1 MRTLRAS
8 ARKPT
13 DSART
18 GAVSSRRSRIG
29 LVVGAIAVAAAI
41 LVAIIVLLT
50 RHDSQTSSS
59 ATVTADLSDPL
70 VTEFRDTERRC
81 ITAFNG
87 ALARQRR
94 NEIDELGLATAI
106 DQEVLP
112 AWEALR
118 TKLDATT
125 PPPRNAAL
133 YAALRRYLDARQTAW
148 RAYVA
153 GLRAPEPDARRH
165 YDAYHAKEAEAD
177 AIAREIGAIFRA
189 AS

>member
-1 MRTLRAS
+1 MTSRA
-8 ARKPT
+8 
-13 DSART
+13 
-18 GAVSSRRSRIG
+18 RIG
-29 LVVGAIAVAAAI
+29 LIVVGVAGVVAAI
-41 LVAIIVLLT
+41 VVAIIVLLS
-50 RHDSQTSSS
+50 RHDSQPAAGAGS
-59 ATVTADLSDPL
+59 AASVADLSDPL
-70 VTEFRDTERRC
+70 VVEFRDTERRC

-118 TKLDATT
+118 TRVEAAKPA
-125 PPPRNAAL
+125 PRNAAL
-133 YAALRRYLDARQTAW
+133 YSALRRYLEARQVAW

-153 GLRAPEPDARRH
+153 GLRAPEADAPRH

-177 AIAREIGAIFRA
+177 GIAREIGAIFRA
-189 AS
+189 AY

>member
-1 MRTLRAS
+1 VT
-8 ARKPT
+8 
-13 DSART
+13 
-18 GAVSSRRSRIG
+18 SRVRIG
-29 LVVGAIAVAAAI
+29 LVVGGVAAVAAIAVA
-41 LVAIIVLLT
+41 VLLVT
-50 RHDSQTSSS
+50 RHDSQPARANS
-59 ATVTADLSDPL
+59 ATAPTADLSDPL
-70 VTEFRDTERRC
+70 VVEFRDTERLC

-118 TKLDATT
+118 TKLDAAK
-125 PPPRNAAL
+125 PAPRNAPL
-133 YAALRRYLDARQTAW
+133 YSALRRYLEARQVAW

-165 YDAYHAKEAEAD
+165 YDAYHAKEAESD

-189 AS
+189 ANP

>member
-1 MRTLRAS
+1 MTSRA
-8 ARKPT
+8 
-13 DSART
+13 
-18 GAVSSRRSRIG
+18 RIG
-29 LVVGAIAVAAAI
+29 LIVVGVAGVVAAAAIAVA
-41 LVAIIVLLT
+41 VLLVT
-50 RHDSQTSSS
+50 RHDSQPSAGANS
-59 ATVTADLSDPL
+59 ATATTADLSDPL
-70 VTEFRDTERRC
+70 VVEFRDTERRC

-118 TKLDATT
+118 TKLDAAK
-125 PPPRNAAL
+125 PAPRNAPL
-133 YAALRRYLDARQTAW
+133 YAALRRYLEARQVAW

-153 GLRAPEPDARRH
+153 GLRAPEADAPRH

-177 AIAREIGAIFRA
+177 GIAREIGAIFRA